1 MDKKENGALALASSN
16 APNNDLTVNS
26 LAQSTQQGQ
35 AFVPD
40 GGLRS
45 KKTDDWLKKRKPLAI
60 TAKVNTLAVK
70 CYEEQMPYGWDYVC
84 SVIRATSPDD
94 FQVIAICH
102 CLCTYA
108 DEGHFWKP
116 AIEKWHYH
124 IIVRCTDRKK
134 RIRVK
139 QILEC
144 LGIKYRPGLDD
155 ELWANHG
162 VETVG
167 DFAGYATYLTH
178 ETETAI
184 KEGKELY
191 RMDELVSNL
200 TIEEIKK
207 IRDGYL
213 RVSESTKKL
222 TTSDLIALDDT
233 AYKLGYELKNF
244 TEWYDSQPFN
254 VRSNAKMKTI
264 RESYDRGVNARIEEG
279 AEMLRL
285 CVFIHGEPNSGKT
298 YASEKALSDK
308 RYLTIKGGGSGKFD
322 NLRVDHEA
330 IIIDD
335 DVCPNLLNMTDNYIC
350 RAYKRQ
356 SNNPAWTGKYFIVTS
371 NYTFD
376 EWIAMCKL
384 GEKHYEAAHSR
395 FYICEIRQKSDGT
408 NYLALSQPSTRGS
421 IEQQTE
427 RADMF
432 MDFQKKFNA
441 TMSGYRP
448 SVKTFDYSKMID
460 DAFKEKFESKEEA
473 KRRADYEKWC
483 EQLYEWYYEDMR
495 TGKCPIVPTVGKTDI
510 RIPCYEVWLNYT
522 LTGNYQMLH
531 TVFYKSNK
539 KEPVTTYH
547 G

>member
-1 MDKKENGALALASSN
+1 MFKLHFAE
-16 APNNDLTVNS
+16 
-26 LAQSTQQGQ
+26 TQ
-35 AFVPD
+35 
-40 GGLRS
+40 
-45 KKTDDWLKKRKPLAI
+45 
-60 TAKVNTLAVK
+60 
-70 CYEEQMPYGWDYVC
+70 
-84 SVIRATSPDD
+84 
-94 FQVIAICH
+94 
-102 CLCTYA
+102 
-108 DEGHFWKP
+108 
-116 AIEKWHYH
+116 
-124 IIVRCTDRKK
+124 
-134 RIRVK
+134 
-139 QILEC
+139 
-144 LGIKYRPGLDD
+144 
-155 ELWANHG
+155 
-162 VETVG
+162 
-167 DFAGYATYLTH
+167 
-178 ETETAI
+178 
-184 KEGKELY
+184 
-191 RMDELVSNL
+191 
-200 TIEEIKK
+200 
-207 IRDGYL
+207 
-213 RVSESTKKL
+213 
-222 TTSDLIALDDT
+222 

-432 MDFQKKFNA
+432 IDFQKKFNA
-441 TMSGYRP
+441 TMAGYRP
-448 SVKTFDYSKMID
+448 SVKIFDYSKMID
-460 DAFKEKFESKEEA
+460 DAFKEKFESEEEA

-483 EQLYEWYYEDMR
+483 EQLYEWHYDDMR
-495 TGKCPIVPTVGKTDI
+495 TGKCPIVPTVGKSDI